1 MLNIKKEDLPDFAFK
16 QLRGL
21 VNQPGKILYS
31 SHETLCQGDVYLLGY
46 NPGGSEGPSIS
57 DSISNMLSQFENAYF
72 DEDWSNG
79 AGDYKKGE
87 APLQKRVDLLI
98 TALGYDLKAVCASNL
113 IFAQS
118 VNAHGVSS
126 ALADVCWPVHEAI
139 MSIVKPKVIL
149 VFGNSSPSPFLYLHN
164 KYQGEVEY
172 FEAGHG
178 DWQVK
183 TFKANIHGRSV
194 RIIGFPHFSYYS
206 PEGNERKELM
216 INWVNL
222 QIAS

>member
-1 MLNIKKEDLPDFAFK
+1 
-16 QLRGL
+16 
-21 VNQPGKILYS
+21 
-31 SHETLCQGDVYLLGY
+31 
-46 NPGGSEGPSIS
+46 
-57 DSISNMLSQFENAYF
+57 MLSQLDNAYI

-79 AGDYKKGE
+79 NGDKEKGQ
-87 APLQKRVDLLI
+87 ATLQKRVGLLI
-98 TALGYDLKAVCASNL
+98 TELGYDLKTVCASNL

-118 VNAHGVSS
+118 VNVKGVPS

-139 MSIVKPKVIL
+139 ISIVKPKVIL

-172 FEAGHG
+172 FKAGHG

-183 TFKANIHGRSV
+183 TFKANMDGSSV

-206 PEGNERKELM
+206 PEGKEQM
-216 INWVNL
+216 ISWVKA
-222 QIAS
+222 QMAS